1 MFRPVFQ
8 SSTLSVRRQVNNFSI
23 RAATVTATATPVV
36 GNNPTSTSTTTT
48 RSASTLTTQLHN
60 NKNNN
65 NNLYGV
71 IAVTPQSSSS
81 SSSSSSHYRRWFS
94 DAGKTTAST
103 DEEDNENNKDDN
115 DDDAVAEEDGTTTE
129 TDAAADASEASEIE
143 IINKLKNELSDMKNQ
158 LLRSLAEQENIR
170 SIARRDVQTA
180 KDFSTK
186 SFAKSLLEVADNLDR
201 ALESVN
207 NDTEES
213 TTTDSAEQ
221 NSTLKSF
228 VEGIELTNIG
238 LIKSLQSNGVES
250 FCELPGDEFNPDKH
264 QALMEYV
271 DPTSKLLPGTI
282 GVVMKKG
289 YTLNKRVLRPAEVGV
304 IKK

>member
-8 SSTLSVRRQVNNFSI
+8 SSTLSVRRQANNFSI

-81 SSSSSSHYRRWFS
+81 SSSSHYRRWFS

-103 DEEDNENNKDDN
+103 DEEDNENNKDKDDN
-115 DDDAVAEEDGTTTE
+115 DTDDAVAEEDGANS
-129 TDAAADASEASEIE
+129 TDDEVSNEASEIE

>member
-81 SSSSSSHYRRWFS
+81 SSSHYRRWFS

-103 DEEDNENNKDDN
+103 DEEDNENNKDKDDN
-115 DDDAVAEEDGTTTE
+115 DTDDAVAEEDGANSTDD
-129 TDAAADASEASEIE
+129 DAADASEIE